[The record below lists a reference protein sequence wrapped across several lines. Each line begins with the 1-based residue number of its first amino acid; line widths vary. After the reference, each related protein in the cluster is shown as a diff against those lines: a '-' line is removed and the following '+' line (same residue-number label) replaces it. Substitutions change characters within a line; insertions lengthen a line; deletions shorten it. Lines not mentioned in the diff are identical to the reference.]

1 MRYKKDHKE
10 NTHRRVVEVAAARFR
25 KEGLDGVGVASLM
38 GDAGL
43 THGGFYSH
51 FVSKEALIEEVIEA
65 GMDDSFAR
73 IIEASRDGGI
83 EAFIHFYLRP
93 SHREHP
99 ERGCPAAA
107 LGPEIARHSKATR
120 SAFTRKL
127 RRMVS
132 HIESLLP
139 NPNAETAR
147 AIFATLVGTLQLART
162 VSDPE
167 LSDQL
172 LTAGQAAALS
182 LARSGGLQH
191 EGENGKRLS
200 VVKNA

>member
-1 MRYKKDHKE
+1 MAV
-10 NTHRRVVEVAAARFR
+10 TPQ
-25 KEGLDGVGVASLM
+25 
-38 GDAGL
+38 
-43 THGGFYSH
+43 FYCITIII
-51 FVSKEALIEEVIEA
+51 FEA
-65 GMDDSFAR
+65 GMDESFAR
-73 IIEASRDGGI
+73 ITEASEDGGI
-83 EAFIHFYLRP
+83 EAFIRSYLRP

-107 LGPEIARHSKATR
+107 LGPEIGRHSKATR

-127 RRMVS
+127 RRIVS

-139 NPNAETAR
+139 NPNAETAQ

-172 LTAGQAAALS
+172 LKSGQAAALI
-182 LARSGGLQH
+182 LARPSASLPSQRSSPRA
-191 EGENGKRLS
+191 KCS
-200 VVKNA
+200 